1 MKDKIDIYKDFKGYN
16 AYPLREAEKIIRN
29 RILEEFSKLTE
40 MVGVCVNKAKEMQM
54 IWILGHIMA
63 VKVRMERMQKQIKDR
78 DTLFVPANL
87 KEKISRL
94 DEDKLKAVDFRLVEL
109 IQLNKKI
116 IDSLSC
122 AETDTHIIDKF
133 TEVNKNLRDMEENCH
148 VRSLLLK
155 KEII

>member
-1 MKDKIDIYKDFKGYN
+1 
-16 AYPLREAEKIIRN
+16 
-29 RILEEFSKLTE
+29 
-40 MVGVCVNKAKEMQM
+40 VNKAKEMQM

>member
-40 MVGVCVNKAKEMQM
+40 MVGGCVNKAKEMQM